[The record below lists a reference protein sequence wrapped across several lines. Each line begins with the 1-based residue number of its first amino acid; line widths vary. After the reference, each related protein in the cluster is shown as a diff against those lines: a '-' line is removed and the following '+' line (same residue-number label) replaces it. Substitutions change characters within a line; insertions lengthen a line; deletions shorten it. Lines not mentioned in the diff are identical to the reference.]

1 MHTSYEIAEL
11 TGIGAI
17 NYDQDPPYLN
27 KYEYDS
33 CDEPIRPQTDRWT
46 SRICPMKVVEK
57 FDVSD
62 IFSDAD
68 MSFTTSKKS
77 FKSST
82 INQTNAKMSF
92 QSNIFNYILITKDFF

>member
-11 TGIGAI
+11 TEIGTI

-62 IFSDAD
+62 IFSDQD

-82 INQTNAKMSF
+82 INHTQTKMSF
-92 QSNIFNYILITKDFF
+92 QSKFFVCILIMKDFK